1 MKIICKLDDK
11 TVLGKDGLSSKP
23 PRITARAIV
32 QNKCELF
39 AVMYSEKFNLYSLP
53 GGGVEDGED
62 IIGALKREILEETG
76 CSCDKISEIGIV
88 YENRACHDFTQ
99 KNHYFAVSTDHTP
112 TKANLTDKERE
123 NKTEVQWH
131 TFEDMLRLIS
141 CAAHTT
147 EQRKYIQARDVAA
160 INEFKNTFYFE

>member
-1 MKIICKLDDK
+1 MKIICKLNDK
-11 TVLGKDGLSSKP
+11 IVLNQEGFSIKS

-32 QNKCELF
+32 KNPNGLF

-53 GGGVEDGED
+53 GGGVEIGED

-76 CSCDKISEIGIV
+76 CTCDDIRELGIV

-99 KNHYFAVSTDHTP
+99 KNHYFAVTTYHIPASTS
-112 TKANLTDKERE
+112 LTEKELE

-131 TFEDMLRLIS
+131 SFKDMLSLIS
-141 CAAHTT
+141 SANHST
-147 EQRKYIQARDVAA
+147 EQRKYIQARDMAA
-160 INEFKNTFYFE
+160 INEFKNTFCIE